1 MRENQSPSQYNIAF
15 IETKPDFNRY
25 DIIPRIIY
33 SFKHTVML
41 DNLIIVYPRKHSI
54 HLVVCKNKQHKC
66 LDEKV
71 SIEEFLQKI
80 IKDTYIIHLTE
91 NAPLSIHYFRPWLT
105 SISKSYDKILFLSG
119 IHSDIPY
126 SLLERIREI
135 SPGIEL
141 LSLGRVPYLAS
152 SIPIIID
159 LLISTGLAE
168 II

>member
-1 MRENQSPSQYNIAF
+1 MRENQSLSQYNIAF

-25 DIIPRIIY
+25 DIIPRIIN
-33 SFKHTVML
+33 SFKHTATL
-41 DNLIIVYPRKHSI
+41 DNLIIVYPRKHSM

-66 LDEKV
+66 HDEKA

-80 IKDTYIIHLTE
+80 IKDAYIIHLTE
-91 NAPLSIHYFRPWLT
+91 NAPLSIHYFRSRLT
-105 SISKSYDKILFLSG
+105 SISKNYDKILFLSG

-126 SLLERIREI
+126 SLLERTREI
-135 SPGIEL
+135 SLGIES
-141 LSLGRVPYLAS
+141 LSLSRVSYLAS